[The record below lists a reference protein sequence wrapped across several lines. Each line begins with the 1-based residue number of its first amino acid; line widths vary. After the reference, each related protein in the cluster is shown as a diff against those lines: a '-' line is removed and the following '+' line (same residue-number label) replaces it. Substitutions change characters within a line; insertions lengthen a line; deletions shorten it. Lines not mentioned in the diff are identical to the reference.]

1 VNQDP
6 GDLHGRP
13 TAAELIDATILFLRD
28 QLMEQ
33 LDGPL
38 RHQVRIAVHALEV
51 VAREMELGPDQA
63 EAHAARLE
71 ALGVQTDAELA
82 AAIRSGTVV
91 DGSELR
97 RLLREDT
104 RDRLLVANPRWLPR
118 NPADPPP

>member
-1 VNQDP
+1 VTEQSVTGDP

-13 TAAELIDATILFLRD
+13 TAPELLDATIQFLRD

-33 LDGPL
+33 LDGAL

-51 VAREMELGPDQA
+51 IAREMELGPEQA
-63 EAHAARLE
+63 KAHAARLG

-82 AAIRSGTVV
+82 AAIRSGTVA
-91 DGSELR
+91 DTPELR

-104 RDRLLVANPRWLPR
+104 RDRLLVANPRWL
-118 NPADPPP
+118 